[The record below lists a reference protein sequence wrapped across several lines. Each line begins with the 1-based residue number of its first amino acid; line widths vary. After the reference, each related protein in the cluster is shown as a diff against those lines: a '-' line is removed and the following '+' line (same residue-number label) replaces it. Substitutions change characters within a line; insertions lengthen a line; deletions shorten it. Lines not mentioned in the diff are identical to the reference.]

1 MLRMLAGSIA
11 ILGLSWALTSANVQA
26 ICAAPPSLG
35 GLWRANDGGTYQVR
49 IAGTNV
55 FWTGKSADNGQS
67 WTHVFKGTLKGTV
80 KSGIIT
86 GEWADVGGR
95 NRGSGTLTLRVS
107 GTAFM
112 ERIGSTGSGFAGT
125 RWGRGGCPDTQ

>member
-1 MLRMLAGSIA
+1 MLKTLATSIA

-26 ICAAPPSLG
+26 MCAAPPSLG
-35 GLWRANDGGTYQVR
+35 GLWHANDGGTYQVR

-55 FWTGKSADNGQS
+55 FWTGKSADNGRT
-67 WTHVFKGTLKGTV
+67 WTNVFKGTLKG
-80 KSGIIT
+80 GIIT

-95 NRGSGTLTLRVS
+95 NHGSGTLTLRVS

-112 ERIGSTGSGFAGT
+112 QRIGATGSGFAGT
-125 RWGRGGCPDTQ
+125 RWGRGGCPDTH